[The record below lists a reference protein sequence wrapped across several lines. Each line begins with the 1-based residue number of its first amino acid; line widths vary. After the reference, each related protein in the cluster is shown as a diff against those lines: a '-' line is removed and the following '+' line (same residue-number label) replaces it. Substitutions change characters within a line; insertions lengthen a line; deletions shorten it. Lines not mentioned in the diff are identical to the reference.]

1 MPVVGGQKSWKFAD
15 VLNGWSNCEF
25 KTFLKKERELS
36 FLMKV
41 FQVLNDKIYNYV
53 KQNIIVNFI
62 IQKLKNKHTFPKKS
76 KNWGKLSS
84 LNFTER
90 EETKSKYFAPMLLWS
105 FSRLEVRDNQDMDK
119 GPSFP
124 FSVLWAVC
132 ISIEVPQSDSYLG
145 QFLPPK
151 PAKNRKFWKYFLC
164 MGRSISYQDSLLDF
178 KVVYMSTSF

>member
-1 MPVVGGQKSWKFAD
+1 MVQLW
-15 VLNGWSNCEF
+15 
-25 KTFLKKERELS
+25 
-36 FLMKV
+36 
-41 FQVLNDKIYNYV
+41 I
-53 KQNIIVNFI
+53 QN
-62 IQKLKNKHTFPKKS
+62 LKNKHTFPKKS

-84 LNFTER
+84 LNLTER

-151 PAKNRKFWKYFLC
+151 PAKKIESIESMFYAWEDQFRIKTLFWTSRWYTCPLVFNCWLKF
-164 MGRSISYQDSLLDF
+164 ISSWERNNCFQSLENSQKLVLL
-178 KVVYMSTSF
+178 KTTI

>member
-1 MPVVGGQKSWKFAD
+1 MDCSNKVCRQEGSRGQKSWKFAD
-15 VLNGWSNCEF
+15 VLNGLSNCEF
-25 KTFLKKERELS
+25 KTWKINKLSSKRSELTFLRKLCLFFKCQWQN
-36 FLMKV
+36 KT
-41 FQVLNDKIYNYV
+41 YV
-53 KQNIIVNFI
+53 IVNFI
-62 IQKLKNKHTFPKKS
+62 IQKLKNKHSFPKKS

-84 LNFTER
+84 LNLTKQ

-151 PAKNRKFWKYFLC
+151 PAKNRKYWKYFF
-164 MGRSISYQDSLLDF
+164 MHG
-178 KVVYMSTSF
+178 